1 MKNIH
6 KYIMLFVMAF
16 AVASCADD
24 EIIEN
29 KNLGKSGDEVQFGL
43 SLDNGSRT
51 VYGEE
56 ADNAF
61 PIYWVNGD
69 KVQIFS
75 PQCLEGRRNAEYE
88 VILPTELPEGKLG
101 PDYADNLEKT
111 GSYGVQW
118 GAETADFYS
127 LYPSGNYTLS
137 ADGTKAENV
146 VINYSQNIQVSTVNG
161 EEVIKSDMEDC
172 LMYAKTENVA
182 VGETVNLQYNPISTV
197 IYFTLKVEEKTGGT
211 ADNYTIQSISLI
223 APSETKIAGTFSLN
237 VKDGTFG
244 GFVTNASS
252 NTVQA
257 QISDVATGG
266 FYTLTNGE
274 SLSLPLFLA
283 PDSNLKSVA
292 GWKVQVVANGKTYTK
307 TLGEKELVAG
317 KIHKITLPELEA
329 KSIEWSV
336 ANWMKNIPRNVY
348 LSEVSIPGSWDSINS
363 DKQGETDIAIQYS
376 YGVRAFHFDTRWRTS
391 ATSSLFGYTSG
402 SINALSV
409 AGAATSSKYD
419 NANSNNN
426 RVVLG
431 GGETFEQKLDKI
443 IEYLSDDEYMVL
455 VCTFAQDSYDYSGT
469 NGKWYSEI
477 SAICA
482 KDKYANTL
490 VDAKTIS
497 PNTVVGDVLGRLLV
511 IVNMPISITTD
522 TALPDNSRC
531 LFTYLPTMLD
541 ADHFDGTDDNQDKFW
556 LSYKEDDTA
565 KAKDSG
571 IIVYNTQAQVTANG
585 ETPYDT
591 GTNNRGYAPT
601 IAQRQAIGNK
611 ILGWSKNNYNKTG
624 YAHDMWIYLG
634 LGGYYVSNTSAS
646 EVKGSASTVAGKLNP
661 WISGKIDEMGT
672 IPTGQ
677 TAKVPYY
684 PVGIVLMN
692 YVDTYAST
700 VEKILLL
707 NNKYRLQFD
716 STKPVDYNDPNFGDV
731 TSPEEGDGV

>member
-1 MKNIH
+1 
-6 KYIMLFVMAF
+6 MLFVIAF

-56 ADNAF
+56 AGNAF

-69 KVQIFS
+69 KVQIYS
-75 PQCLEGRRNAEYE
+75 PKCLEGRRNAEYKVTVSE
-88 VILPTELPEGKLG
+88 ETQNF
-101 PDYADNLEKT
+101 ADNLEKT
-111 GSYGVQW
+111 GTVGIQW

-137 ADGTKAENV
+137 ADGTKVENV

-161 EEVIKSDMEDC
+161 KEVIKSDMEDC

-223 APSETKIAGTFSLN
+223 APSETIIAGTFSLN

-292 GWKVQVVANGKTYTK
+292 GWKVQVVANGNTYTK
-307 TLGEKELVAG
+307 TLGEKELVTG

-363 DKQGETDIAIQYS
+363 DKQGTTDIDTQYS
-376 YGVRAFHFDTRWRTS
+376 YGVRAFHFDTRWRSSDTS
-391 ATSSLFGYTSG
+391 VNILGYLNNN
-402 SINALSV
+402 INALSV
-409 AGAATSSKYD
+409 AGAASSGKL
-419 NANSNNN
+419 SGVSGNN
-426 RVVLG
+426 RVVSG
-431 GGETFEQKLDKI
+431 GAKTFEEKLDEI
-443 IEYLSDDEYMVL
+443 IKYLSNDEYMVL

-497 PNTVVGDVLGRLLV
+497 SNTVVGDVLGRLLV
-511 IVNMPISITTD
+511 IVNMPTNITTD

-541 ADHFDGTDDNQDKFW
+541 EDHFDGTDDNQDKFW

-601 IAQRQAIGNK
+601 IAQRQEIGNK
-611 ILGWSKNNYNKTG
+611 ILGWSKNNYNKPD

-692 YVDTYAST
+692 YVDSYAST
-700 VEKILLL
+700 VKNILLL
-707 NNKYRLQFD
+707 NNKYRLQYD
-716 STKPVDYNDPNFGDV
+716 STKPVDYKDPNFGDV
-731 TSPEEGDGV
+731 TSPNEGDGI

>member
-1 MKNIH
+1 
-6 KYIMLFVMAF
+6 MLFIVAF

-51 VYGEE
+51 VYGDE

-75 PQCLEGRRNAEYE
+75 PQCLEGRRNAEYKVTVSGE
-88 VILPTELPEGKLG
+88 TQN
-101 PDYADNLEKT
+101 YADNLEKT
-111 GSYGVQW
+111 GAVGIQW
-118 GAETADFYS
+118 GAEAADFYS

-137 ADGTKAENV
+137 ADGTRAENV

-197 IYFTLKVEEKTGGT
+197 IYFTLKVEEKAGGT

-244 GFVTNASS
+244 EFVTGASS

-266 FYTLTNGE
+266 FHSITNGE
-274 SLSLPLFLA
+274 SLSVPLFLV
-283 PDSNLKSVA
+283 PDDGLNVN
-292 GWKVQVVANGKTYTK
+292 GWKVQVVANGNYYTK
-307 TLGEKELVAG
+307 TLGDKELVAG
-317 KIHKITLPELEA
+317 QIHKITLPEFEA
-329 KSIEWSV
+329 TSTEWSV
-336 ANWMKNIPRNVY
+336 TNWMKNIPRNVY
-348 LSEVSIPGSWDSINS
+348 LSEVSIPGSWDSINE
-363 DKQGETDIAIQYS
+363 DKQGETDIATQYS
-376 YGVRAFHFDTRWRTS
+376 YGVRAFHFDTRWRSSDTS
-391 ATSSLFGYTSG
+391 VNFLGYLNNN
-402 SINALSV
+402 IDALSV
-409 AGAATSSKYD
+409 AGAASSGKL
-419 NANSNNN
+419 SGVSGNN
-426 RVVLG
+426 RAVSG
-431 GGETFEQKLDKI
+431 GAKTFEEKLDEI
-443 IEYLSDDEYMVL
+443 IKYLSGDEYMVL
-455 VCTFAQDSYDYSGT
+455 VCTFAQDSYDYSGE

-511 IVNMPISITTD
+511 IVNMPTSITTD

-541 ADHFDGTDDNQDKFW
+541 AEHFDGTDDNQDKFW

-601 IAQRQAIGNK
+601 IAQRQTIGNK

-634 LGGYYVSNTSAS
+634 LGGYYVSDTSAS
-646 EVKGSASTVAGKLNP
+646 EVEGSALTVAEKLNP

-692 YVDTYAST
+692 YVNSYTST
-700 VEKILLL
+700 VKNILLL
-707 NNKYRLQFD
+707 NNKYRLQYD

-731 TSPEEGDGV
+731 TSSEEGDGI